1 MAGKGGPNAAKRNRF
16 GKCSIAV
23 LGPGELI
30 RRENLYGMTDL
41 LSSYMY
47 ILFLG
52 PMAEWNQAALVALQG
67 SLKTNVKMIQLCDL
81 LERPAGGFM
90 DRAEVL
96 SVKAKTG
103 DMEQMGEVI
112 NILRGKEDAAFYI
125 FCDLL
130 RRSNYGVWAQE
141 LASAA
146 EGLKTE
152 QGKFTVFNFFLG
164 VAESSYMYYVDMHG
178 C

>member
-1 MAGKGGPNAAKRNRF
+1 
-16 GKCSIAV
+16 
-23 LGPGELI
+23 
-30 RRENLYGMTDL
+30 
-41 LSSYMY
+41 
-47 ILFLG
+47 
-52 PMAEWNQAALVALQG
+52 MAEWNQAALVALQG
-67 SLKTNVKMIQLCDL
+67 NLKTNVKLIQLCDL

-96 SVKAKTG
+96 TVKAKTG

-112 NILRGKEDAAFYI
+112 NILRGKEDTAFYT

-146 EGLKTE
+146 ERLKIGH
-152 QGKFTVFNFFLG
+152 GKFTVF
-164 VAESSYMYYVDMHG
+164 
-178 C
+178 CK